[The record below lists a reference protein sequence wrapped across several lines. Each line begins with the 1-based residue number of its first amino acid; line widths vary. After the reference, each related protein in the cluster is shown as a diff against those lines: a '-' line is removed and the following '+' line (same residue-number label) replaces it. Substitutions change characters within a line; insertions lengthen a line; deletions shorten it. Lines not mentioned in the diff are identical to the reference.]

1 VGHQLLLSVGFGLIT
16 ASVLALAAV
25 GVTLQFGVTNYVN
38 FAYGSYMALGGFI
51 AWTFNVQLGLAIWLA
66 FLLAAA
72 GLAVFSVI
80 VNQIILHRF
89 NRRNPPRVYMLILT
103 LGLWLFL
110 SNGIV
115 AVWGPQIH
123 TFNVANESP
132 LDIGPFLLT
141 PAQIA
146 VFALAL
152 VVMLAVHL
160 VLTRTRLGKAMRAMS
175 DDSALAAASGI
186 DADFIVRVTWVMVGI
201 LVGLSGCVLALN
213 LGSFNPA
220 YGDTFLF
227 VIFSAV
233 IVGGIGQ
240 VYGAMLGALVIGLAT
255 EVSAVFISSTYK
267 SDFAFLVLIAV
278 LLFRPRGLIASR
290 GRQ

>member
-1 VGHQLLLSVGFGLIT
+1 MGHQLLLSVGFGLIT